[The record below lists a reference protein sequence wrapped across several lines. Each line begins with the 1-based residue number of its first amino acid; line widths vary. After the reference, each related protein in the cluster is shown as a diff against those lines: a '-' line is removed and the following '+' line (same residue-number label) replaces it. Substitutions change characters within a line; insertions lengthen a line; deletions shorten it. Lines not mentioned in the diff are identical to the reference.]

1 MLESHEGRASADIIT
16 FPRSERDVT
25 PHTETPS
32 EHLRRALAMLEAA
45 QAEQRAALDQWRDA
59 LAQLSASASHLHA
72 NLETYQARLD
82 QIHRP

>member
-1 MLESHEGRASADIIT
+1 MPESHEVRASADIIT
-16 FPRSERDVT
+16 FPRPERDVT
-25 PHTETPS
+25 PPAEIPS

-59 LAQLSASASHLHA
+59 LAQLSASASGLHA
-72 NLETYQARLD
+72 NLQTYQARLA